1 MQCRGQSACT
11 GWGFAVAGGETA
23 ILAPGMGAGDEAL
36 GVGWVSGGHTGG
48 CSGVGAGTQMLSD
61 LSGGSSAITWYYNS
75 EEVMLK
81 LKTGRI
87 LSVRG
92 RESCSKCLGCLG
104 PVRVDLRQTS
114 QCPGQMVRGLL
125 TLQ

>member
-23 ILAPGMGAGDEAL
+23 ILAPGVGAGDEAL

-92 RESCSKCLGCLG
+92 RESCSKCPGCLG

-114 QCPGQMVRGLL
+114 QCPGQMVHGLL